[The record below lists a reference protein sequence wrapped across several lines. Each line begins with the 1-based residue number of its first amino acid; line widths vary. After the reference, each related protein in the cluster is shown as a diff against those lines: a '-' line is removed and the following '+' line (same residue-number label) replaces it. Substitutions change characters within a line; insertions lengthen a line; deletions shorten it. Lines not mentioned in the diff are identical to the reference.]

1 MVDFNW
7 SDNVIERAPIRARTV
22 AASLSFL
29 RRGRRSFNTPY
40 NLSFN
45 SRLSV
50 AFSFSTRVAASPE
63 AFQDNEKMKPVV
75 WTEIRN
81 FKSERQNFIS
91 SYLFMTNCLA
101 FDDMYIVLLKRRI
114 QFLQYRIFSAKLFL
128 FLSYLFKF
136 EIILWLFQDFNTTLT
151 TNE

>member
-22 AASLSFL
+22 AASLNFL

-50 AFSFSTRVAASPE
+50 ALSFSTRVASFARSILRQRKGKSL
-63 AFQDNEKMKPVV
+63 AV
-75 WTEIRN
+75 WIEIWNYLIGRTELY
-81 FKSERQNFIS
+81 FI
-91 SYLFMTNCLA
+91 YF
-101 FDDMYIVLLKRRI
+101 F
-114 QFLQYRIFSAKLFL
+114 IFSWRIA
-128 FLSYLFKF
+128 SYSMVRIMLLNL
-136 EIILWLFQDFNTTLT
+136 EYSLFNTEYFVQNYFYYYFFLICYFKV
-151 TNE
+151 N